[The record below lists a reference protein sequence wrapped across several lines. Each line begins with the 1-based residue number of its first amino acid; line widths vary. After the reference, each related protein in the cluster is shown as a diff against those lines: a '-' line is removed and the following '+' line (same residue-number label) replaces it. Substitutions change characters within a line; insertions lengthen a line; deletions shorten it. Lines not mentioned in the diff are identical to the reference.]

1 MTQERKTQR
10 DSQASAN
17 HDRHVLTDAELVEVV
32 GGSTEGGPGGP
43 GDGTGKASP
52 KLFLA

>member
-1 MTQERKTQR
+1 MTYERERQVNSPATAQ
-10 DSQASAN
+10 SE
-17 HDRHVLTDAELVEVV
+17 RHELTEAELAQVV

-52 KLFLA
+52 KLF